1 MDPVSGKVKP
11 LDSDRKRFIEE
22 SIENFNKDRLRS
34 LYIAYRDLSKDEYVN
49 SERANDE
56 GKLIDQHDLVF
67 LGVFGI
73 TDSLKDGVKEAV
85 FKCHQAEV
93 NVIMVTGENIVTATA
108 IAKEC
113 NILGKEVD
121 LKNLGPNE
129 IEQDPKAINDNI
141 MGPTIT
147 PNSISYWCRRT
158 FWCFCINF

>member
-1 MDPVSGKVKP
+1 
-11 LDSDRKRFIEE
+11 
-22 SIENFNKDRLRS
+22 
-34 LYIAYRDLSKDEYVN
+34 
-49 SERANDE
+49 
-56 GKLIDQHDLVF
+56 
-67 LGVFGI
+67 
-73 TDSLKDGVKEAV
+73 
-85 FKCHQAEV
+85 
-93 NVIMVTGENIVTATA
+93 MVTGENIVTATA